1 MTRKKTGIVT
11 IAKNRATWFLRSL
24 NSSRRV
30 LPDFIIIGAAKG
42 GTTSL
47 FNYLVMHPQVA
58 EPLKKEV
65 HYFDRNFHKGVN
77 WYRMHFPTSAY
88 MEQHSKG
95 SKFVTGEASPYYL
108 SHPLAAIRIREL
120 LPKIKMIALLR
131 NPIDR
136 AISNYQHMVRLGIE
150 NETLERALELEQE
163 RTAGEREKLL
173 SNGSF
178 YSFSHHH
185 FSYLAR
191 GLYATELEPWFD
203 HFPKEQFLITS
214 SEAFYANPA
223 QVFTKSLEFIG
234 LDNWHPP
241 HFKTFNSGGEY
252 TPINP
257 ELRTRLSNFFKP
269 HNERLFEIINTRFDW
284 D

>member
-11 IAKNRATWFLRSL
+11 IAKNRATWFFRSL

-47 FNYLVMHPQVA
+47 FNYLVEHPQVA

-65 HYFDRNFHKGVN
+65 HYFDRNFHRGVN

-88 MEQHSKG
+88 METHSNG

-108 SHPLAAIRIREL
+108 SHPLAAIRMKEL
-120 LPKIKMIALLR
+120 LPQVKMIALLR

-150 NETLERALELEQE
+150 KESLERALELEQE
-163 RTAGEREKLL
+163 RTEGEREKLL
-173 SNGSF
+173 SSNTL
-178 YSFSHHH
+178 YSFNHHH

-191 GLYATELEPWFD
+191 GLYATELEPWFA
-203 HFPKEQFLITS
+203 HFPKEQFLINS
-214 SEAFYANPA
+214 SEAFYENPA
-223 QVFTKSLEFIG
+223 QVFNQSLEFIG
-234 LDNWHPP
+234 IGPWQPP
-241 HFKTFNSGGEY
+241 QFKTFNSGGDYKPVE
-252 TPINP
+252 PA
-257 ELRTRLSNFFKP
+257 LRSRLSNFFKP
-269 HNERLFEIINTRFDW
+269 HNEKLFEKLGVRFDW